1 MNAVVQNILVRKQ
14 VTVNAPVAHT
24 FRTFTEHF
32 NAWWPRSHHIG
43 DQRFTAII
51 EPRAGG
57 RWYEKLDDG
66 RECDW
71 GRVLAWQPPAR
82 LLLTWD
88 LDTNFQYNPEL
99 GTEVEV
105 LFIAEAPER
114 TRVEFEHRKLE
125 RYGDSAEKMRST
137 FDSEGGWTGLL
148 AGFANYAEGNRP

>member
-1 MNAVVQNILVRKQ
+1 MNAVVQNILVRKNF
-14 VTVNAPVAHT
+14 VVNAPVAHT
-24 FRTFTEHF
+24 FKTFTEHF

-43 DQRFTAII
+43 DQGFTAII

-57 RWYEKLDDG
+57 RWFEKLDDG

-71 GRVLAWQPPAR
+71 GSVVAWEPPSR

-88 LDTNFQYNPEL
+88 LDSNFQYNPEL

-105 LFIAEAPER
+105 LFIAETPER

-125 RYGDSAEKMRST
+125 RYGDKAEAMRAT
-137 FDSEGGWTGLL
+137 FDSQGGWTGIL
-148 AGFANYAEGNRP
+148 AEFAKAAEAERA